1 MRQTVNERQTAI
13 TLAAGA
19 LALAVALVGFRPK
32 DGPPAP
38 AGAHTSDA
46 PQRLEGIWL
55 WGLAA
60 LQSKPA
66 APATPATP
74 AASASPRA
82 APARASTHPDEWS
95 VQDGL
100 LRPTSLL
107 RERFDRMRKL
117 RTLEDD
123 RKLRAQVLR
132 EAQAAHGADL
142 ARQIVGLWDLY
153 IGIEHHAWET
163 RLDLQDRST
172 WQPAA
177 DERQTIQAQRLGYA
191 WAQAFYG
198 DENRF
203 LQQLLD
209 TTPESAAAVLA
220 AERPALQASAGA
232 SAGATAGLGTL
243 RQQRLQMLGPEVT
256 AALERAAI
264 ERTQRELKLIAARD
278 EWKRLKAN
286 PALSDERRDAAM
298 RAWIGS
304 NFRSEDRAR
313 VLIALGL
320 P

>member
-13 TLAAGA
+13 ALAAGA
-19 LALAVALVGFRPK
+19 LALAVALVGLRPVQ
-32 DGPPAP
+32 GPAAP
-38 AGAHTSDA
+38 ATAQATDA
-46 PQRLEGIWL
+46 SPPKLEGFWL

-60 LQSKPA
+60 LQARPVETS
-66 APATPATP
+66 
-74 AASASPRA
+74 ASASPP
-82 APARASTHPDEWS
+82 APPRPVVRRPSTHPDEWS

-107 RERFDRMRKL
+107 RERFDRMRKG
-117 RTLEDD
+117 RTAADD
-123 RKLRAQVLR
+123 QKLRAQVLR

-142 ARQIVGLWDLY
+142 ARQIIGLWDLY
-153 IGIEHHAWET
+153 IGIEHYPWET

-172 WQPAA
+172 WQPAS
-177 DERQTIQAQRLGYA
+177 DERQTVQARRLGYA

-209 TTPESAAAVLA
+209 TTPDSAAAILV
-220 AERPALQASAGA
+220 AERPASPAGAGA
-232 SAGATAGLGTL
+232 SASATAPLGTL

-256 AALERAAI
+256 AVLERAAI
-264 ERTQRELKLIAARD
+264 ERTQRELRLIAARD

-286 PALSDERRDAAM
+286 PALSDERRETAM
-298 RAWIGS
+298 RAWISS
-304 NFRSEDRAR
+304 NFRSEDSAR